1 MEIIR
6 ECAWHEKGKNK
17 ADDDI
22 LVTHFICDDCK
33 IKYFSKIFPEISTA
47 PNVKDTT
54 DSTQEIGQLHNV
66 GSG

>member
-6 ECAWHEKGKNK
+6 ECAWHEKGKNRS
-17 ADDDI
+17 DDDT

-33 IKYFSKIFPEISTA
+33 IKYFPQIFTA
-47 PNVKDTT
+47 PSAKDTT